1 MNEQEILWYRL
12 DRAFARAEDI
22 SGSHK
27 PEPVV
32 SIDELD
38 ELSARRAAILSILA
52 RARQLDGVAQA

>member
-1 MNEQEILWYRL
+1 MNEQEILWHRL
-12 DRAFARAEDI
+12 DRAFARAENI
-22 SGSHK
+22 SGNHK

-52 RARQLDGVAQA
+52 RARQLDGLAQA